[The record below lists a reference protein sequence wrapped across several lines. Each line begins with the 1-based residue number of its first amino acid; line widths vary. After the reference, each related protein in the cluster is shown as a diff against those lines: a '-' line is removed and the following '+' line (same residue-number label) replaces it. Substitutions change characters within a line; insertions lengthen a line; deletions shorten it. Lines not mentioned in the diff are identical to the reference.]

1 MPVWAGEVNGAHGRK
16 PGFFALFSGA
26 FDKFGY
32 LPKGRPIAALPH
44 FHDRLASTGDSRT
57 SHGGLMHLRAFFLFI
72 FLGVLA
78 LTAPIRAQEVS
89 PGREDSVIEA
99 QIEAV
104 YASYERFTRV
114 ETTVSA
120 GVVTLSG
127 TVLETTQIGE
137 AEELARKVDG
147 VIDVEN
153 HISLDTS
160 VAERVRPAVER
171 LQDRAFQAVAM
182 LPLAAIGIII
192 FAVIVFLGFL
202 LTRFE
207 WPYSRIAPNEFV
219 ETLLRQLVRIAFFII
234 AVVVAL
240 DIIGATALLGTIL
253 GAAGIVGLAIGFA
266 VQDTIE
272 NYIASIM
279 LSVRQPFRP
288 NDLVKVDSF
297 EGRVMRLTSRAT
309 ILMTQEGNHV
319 RIPNAKV
326 FKGVI
331 INYTRAPERRFHFT
345 LGINADGDIQKA
357 IHLGLE
363 ALGSLAFVLKDP
375 APMVRVEEVGDSS
388 IILWF
393 GGWIDQRTTN
403 FFAARGE
410 AIRVTKSAMEAGGL
424 ELPEPM
430 YRVRLEGMM
439 PGMVH
444 EDIAEPAPKPSKPA
458 TPESAAPPIN
468 VHSPSLAD
476 PVEEKVEAER
486 DEGGD
491 EDLLSEHAAQE

>member
-1 MPVWAGEVNGAHGRK
+1 MQ
-16 PGFFALFSGA
+16 
-26 FDKFGY
+26 
-32 LPKGRPIAALPH
+32 
-44 FHDRLASTGDSRT
+44 
-57 SHGGLMHLRAFFLFI
+57 LRAFFLFI
-72 FLGVLA
+72 ILSALA
-78 LTAPIRAQEVS
+78 LTAPLRAQEAS
-89 PGREDSVIEA
+89 IGRDDRAIEA

-104 YASYERFTRV
+104 YASYDRFSQV
-114 ETTVSA
+114 EAAVSA

-127 TVLETTQIGE
+127 TVLETAQISE
-137 AEELARKVDG
+137 AEELARKVGG

-153 HISLDTS
+153 HITLDTS
-160 VAERVRPAVER
+160 VAERVRPAFER
-171 LQDRAFQAVAM
+171 LHERTTQAISM
-182 LPLAAIGIII
+182 LPLIGVGIVV
-192 FAVIVFLGFL
+192 FAVIISLGFI

-219 ETLLRQLVRIAFFII
+219 EDLLRQLVRIVFFIV
-234 AVVVAL
+234 AFVVAL
-240 DIIGATALLGTIL
+240 DIVGATALLGTIL

-272 NYIASIM
+272 NYIASVM

-288 NDLVKVDSF
+288 NDLVKIDSF

-410 AIRVTKSAMEAGGL
+410 AIRVTKDAMEAGGL
-424 ELPEPM
+424 ELPEPI
-430 YRVRLEGMM
+430 YRLKLEGMM
-439 PGMVH
+439 PGMVQ
-444 EDIAEPAPKPSKPA
+444 EDIAEPMPKPAKPRS
-458 TPESAAPPIN
+458 PESAAPPVN

>member
-1 MPVWAGEVNGAHGRK
+1 
-16 PGFFALFSGA
+16 
-26 FDKFGY
+26 
-32 LPKGRPIAALPH
+32 
-44 FHDRLASTGDSRT
+44 
-57 SHGGLMHLRAFFLFI
+57 MHLRAFILLI
-72 FLGVLA
+72 FLGLMSLPGATVAQTIAQTTA
-78 LTAPIRAQEVS
+78 LETSDEGIATR
-89 PGREDSVIEA
+89 IEA
-99 QIEAV
+99 I
-104 YASYERFTRV
+104 YGTYDRFENVSVTV
-114 ETTVSA
+114 EA

-127 TVLETTQIGE
+127 TVLETELVGE
-137 AEELARKVDG
+137 AEDLARKVEG
-147 VIDVEN
+147 VIAVQNRIE
-153 HISLDTS
+153 LDTS
-160 VAERVRPAVER
+160 VAERVRPALER
-171 LQDRAFQAVAM
+171 LGDRAAQAVNM
-182 LPLAAIGIII
+182 LPLIAVGIVV
-192 FAVIVFLGFL
+192 FAFFIFLGYL

-219 ETLLRQLVRIAFFII
+219 ETLLRQLVRIVFFIV
-234 AVVVAL
+234 AFVVAL

-279 LSVRQPFRP
+279 LSIRQPFRP
-288 NDLVKVDSF
+288 NDLVKIDNF

-388 IILWF
+388 IIIWF

-410 AIRVTKSAMEAGGL
+410 AIRVTKDAMEAGGL
-424 ELPEPM
+424 ELPEPI
-430 YRVRLEGMM
+430 YRLKLEGLV

-444 EDIAEPAPKPSKPA
+444 EDIAEPMPKAAKPA
-458 TPESAAPPIN
+458 KPETAAPPVN

-486 DEGGD
+486 DEGD
-491 EDLLSEHAAQE
+491 NEDLLSEHAAQE